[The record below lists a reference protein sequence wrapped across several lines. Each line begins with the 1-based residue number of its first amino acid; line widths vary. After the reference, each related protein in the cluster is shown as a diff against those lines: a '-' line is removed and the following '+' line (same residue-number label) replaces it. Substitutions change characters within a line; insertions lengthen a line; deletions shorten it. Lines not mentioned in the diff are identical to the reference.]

1 MGREELVGWK
11 LGGGG
16 REGRKEWGGVC
27 FILITKVLTAA
38 SVSETV
44 LYMLIGCSSQDHETT
59 IVLPPL
65 CVPSCVQVFVTP

>member
-1 MGREELVGWK
+1 MGWK

-16 REGRKEWGGVC
+16 REGRKEWRGVC
-27 FILITKVLTAA
+27 FIPITKVLRAA

-59 IVLPPL
+59 IVLPPH